1 MAFGQDSSFQCKDS
15 FAESFMWSQAES
27 EALGEQL
34 RLSFMSDLENS
45 LKRIDQ
51 PNSELNEAVLGLSDD
66 EDAVDLRNFSEA
78 MKSSRVT
85 SLMQSQKLDLHTTD
99 RPQLTSRSNRGPPE
113 VTLPKIT
120 LERAEVQGCW
130 TCSSCMQVN
139 GDKKVEGS
147 CSVM

>member
-1 MAFGQDSSFQCKDS
+1 MAFGGDSSFQCKDS

-27 EALGEQL
+27 EVLSKQL

-45 LKRIDQ
+45 LKRIDH

-66 EDAVDLRNFSEA
+66 EDALDLRNFSEA
-78 MKSSRVT
+78 MKSSRAN
-85 SLMQSQKLDLHTTD
+85 SLMQSQKLDLQD
-99 RPQLTSRSNRGPPE
+99 KSQLTSRSNRGPLE
-113 VTLPKIT
+113 VALPKIT

-139 GDKKVEGS
+139 GDKKVGGS